1 MKSREEILGR
11 PENLPRDNVP
21 DYLRTVYLPKTVIT
35 AMSEYAREVAVGL
48 ERWKTSKGMARRWDG
63 YCWYLNKWISPSELF
78 ELFINENKKG

>member
-1 MKSREEILGR
+1 MKSREEIL
-11 PENLPRDNVP
+11 EELKCKAS
-21 DYLRTVYLPKTVIT
+21 DYGGEEYVMEGTTLT

-78 ELFINENKKG
+78 DIFINENKKG